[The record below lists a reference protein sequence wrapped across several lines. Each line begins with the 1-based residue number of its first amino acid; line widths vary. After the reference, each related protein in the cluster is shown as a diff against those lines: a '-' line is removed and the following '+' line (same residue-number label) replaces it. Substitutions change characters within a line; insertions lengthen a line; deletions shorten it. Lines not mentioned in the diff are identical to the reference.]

1 MKPNVYGFIPQENLI
16 DLPFSCKLVVDP
28 DNTYFNENIKKDR
41 ESHLKMILIHGCEPK
56 VVNNITKEIIE
67 NQKYFD
73 KIFTYDIEV
82 LKNTNNS
89 ELFCFGSCWVLSDKV
104 GETIMKE
111 EEFVEKTFSKKF
123 KVSFIKSHKNYL
135 EGHRMRQYVPEL
147 LQNRSFESLNLSNIP
162 IKFPLFE
169 DSMFHVAIEN
179 CRETNYFSEK
189 IIDCFMTKTVPI
201 YWGCPNIG
209 DYFDTNG
216 MIIFNN
222 LNELHSIL
230 GKLTIDDYNNKID
243 ILENNYKTAK
253 NYAFFFDR
261 INKLLLTI

>member
-1 MKPNVYGFIPQENLI
+1 
-16 DLPFSCKLVVDP
+16 
-28 DNTYFNENIKKDR
+28 
-41 ESHLKMILIHGCEPK
+41 
-56 VVNNITKEIIE
+56 
-67 NQKYFD
+67 
-73 KIFTYDIEV
+73 
-82 LKNTNNS
+82 
-89 ELFCFGSCWVLSDKV
+89 
-104 GETIMKE
+104 
-111 EEFVEKTFSKKF
+111 
-123 KVSFIKSHKNYL
+123 
-135 EGHRMRQYVPEL
+135 MRQYVPEL

-162 IKFPLFE
+162 IKYPLFE

-179 CRETNYFSEK
+179 CRESNYFSEK

-253 NYAFFFDR
+253 NYSFFFER
-261 INKLLLTI
+261 VNNLLLSI